1 MKKDLLVVLIFFL
14 NISNFLFSQNENI
27 LVEIGKYKITIDE
40 FENELKRYG
49 KSQSFRD
56 KLDTLTEE
64 GKKRVLENMIRENLF
79 YIAGEEEGIKLSSE
93 EEEQIN
99 RLKRY
104 IIIRKYIT
112 EKLKEKPVPEE
123 EMKDYYEKNKKEFV
137 IPEKRKASHIIVSD
151 ENKAKELLKK
161 IKEGADFSQIAK
173 ENNIDGSKNKGGD
186 LGWISKGYMIKEF
199 EEVAFSLKKG
209 EISDVIKT
217 KFGYHIIKVEDI
229 KPEEEKNFEEVKES
243 IRKKIEEERIKQL
256 EEDLKKKYNVKV
268 DYEAILKSERGK
280 K

>member
-1 MKKDLLVVLIFFL
+1 V
-14 NISNFLFSQNENI
+14 
-27 LVEIGKYKITIDE
+27 VEIGKYKITIDE

-112 EKLKEKPVPEE
+112 EKLKEKPVTEE

-173 ENNIDGSKNKGGD
+173 ENNIDGSKNKRGD

>member
-112 EKLKEKPVPEE
+112 EKLKEKPVTEE

-209 EISDVIKT
+209 EISGVIKT

-229 KPEEEKNFEEVKES
+229 KPEEERNFEEVKES

-256 EEDLKKKYNVKV
+256 EEDLKKKYNVKL

>member
-1 MKKDLLVVLIFFL
+1 MRKNIWIILILFL
-14 NISNFLFSQNENI
+14 NITNFLFSQNENVV
-27 LVEIGKYKITIDE
+27 VEIGKYKITIDE

-112 EKLKEKPVPEE
+112 EKLKEKPVTEE
-123 EMKDYYEKNKKEFV
+123 EMKDYYKKNKKEFV
-137 IPEKRKASHIIVSD
+137 IPEKRKVSHIIVSD

-173 ENNIDGSKNKGGD
+173 ENNIDGSKNRGGD

-268 DYEAILKSERGK
+268 NYEAILKK
-280 K
+280 

>member
-1 MKKDLLVVLIFFL
+1 MRKNIWIILILFL
-14 NISNFLFSQNENI
+14 NITNFLFSQNENVV
-27 LVEIGKYKITIDE
+27 VEIGKYKITIDE

-112 EKLKEKPVPEE
+112 EKLKEKPVTEE

-137 IPEKRKASHIIVSD
+137 IPEKRKVSHIIVSD

-173 ENNIDGSKNKGGD
+173 ENNIDGSKNRGGD

-268 DYEAILKSERGK
+268 NYEAILKK
-280 K
+280 

>member
-1 MKKDLLVVLIFFL
+1 MRKNIWIILILFL
-14 NISNFLFSQNENI
+14 NITNFLFSQNENVV
-27 LVEIGKYKITIDE
+27 VEIGKYKITIDE

-112 EKLKEKPVPEE
+112 EKLKEKPVTEE

-229 KPEEEKNFEEVKES
+229 KPEEERNFEEVKES

-268 DYEAILKSERGK
+268 NYEAILKK
-280 K
+280 

>member
-1 MKKDLLVVLIFFL
+1 MRKNIWIILILFL
-14 NISNFLFSQNENI
+14 NITNFLFSQNENI
-27 LVEIGKYKITIDE
+27 VAEIGKYKITIDE

-56 KLDTLTEE
+56 KLGTLTEE

-112 EKLKEKPVPEE
+112 EKLKEKPVTEE

-137 IPEKRKASHIIVSD
+137 IPEKRKVSHIIVSD

-173 ENNIDGSKNKGGD
+173 ENNIDGSKNRGGD

-268 DYEAILKSERGK
+268 NYEAILKK
-280 K
+280 

>member
-112 EKLKEKPVPEE
+112 EKLKEKPVTEE

-137 IPEKRKASHIIVSD
+137 IPEKRKVSHIIVSD

-209 EISDVIKT
+209 EISGVIKT

-229 KPEEEKNFEEVKES
+229 KPEEERNFEEVKES

-256 EEDLKKKYNVKV
+256 EEDLKKKYNVKL